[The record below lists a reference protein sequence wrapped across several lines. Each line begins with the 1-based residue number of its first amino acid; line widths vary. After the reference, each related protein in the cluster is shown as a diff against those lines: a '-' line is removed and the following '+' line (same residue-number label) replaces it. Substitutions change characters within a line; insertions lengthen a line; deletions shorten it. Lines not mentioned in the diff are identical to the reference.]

1 MYVKLAARDLTILA
15 VTLALWTIDARGGG
29 TIVAIAAG
37 IGTGACA
44 FLFHEWGHLLGALL
58 TGGVFAPPARL
69 ASPFLFSFDSRRN
82 APRQFILMSLSGFAA
97 TGIFLVVFA
106 LALPLDRLAGK
117 VGMGI
122 ALTLA
127 ALTVVIEFPLLG
139 RVLAGKAIPSA
150 VEVFKTG
157 QAESGRASTGR
168 ARS

>member
-1 MYVKLAARDLTILA
+1 MYGKLALRDLSILV
-15 VTLALWTIDARGGG
+15 VTLVLWTIDARLAGGSV
-29 TIVAIAAG
+29 IVAIAAG
-37 IGTGACA
+37 IGTGTCA
-44 FLFHEWGHLLGALL
+44 FLFHEWGHLLGALV

-82 APRQFILMSLSGFAA
+82 DRRRFILMSLSGFAA

-106 LALPLDRLAGK
+106 LWLPMDRLAGK

-127 ALTVVIEFPLLG
+127 ALTVIIEFPLLG
-139 RVLAGKAIPSA
+139 RVLAGKPIPSA
-150 VEVFKTG
+150 VEVFG
-157 QAESGRASTGR
+157 NDAGR